1 MKEEYILASKE
12 NLAWHFNYLDKY
24 LRLKYNVINSIHSS
38 GNKDHKANPKS
49 QFLFGD
55 ITEELKVELREF
67 GMDIL
72 FRDHKVKLK

>member
-1 MKEEYILASKE
+1 M
-12 NLAWHFNYLDKY
+12 
-24 LRLKYNVINSIHSS
+24 HSN

>member
-24 LRLKYNVINSIHSS
+24 LRLKYNVISSIHSS